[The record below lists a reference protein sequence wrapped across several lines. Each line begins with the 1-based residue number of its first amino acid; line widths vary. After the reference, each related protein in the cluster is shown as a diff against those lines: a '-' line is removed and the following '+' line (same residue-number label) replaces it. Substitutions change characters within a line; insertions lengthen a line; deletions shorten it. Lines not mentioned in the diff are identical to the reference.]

1 MASLKDK
8 VAIITGGYGF
18 LGQQYAKALE
28 NSGAKVVLWDSNA
41 PDGKVDITKE
51 SEVEGATQKV
61 VKNFGR
67 IDILINNAAMNPAPN
82 SPESADQFL
91 PYHKYP
97 LDLWKRELDVGIT
110 GAFICTKAVATVMID
125 QMLGG
130 SIINI
135 GSHYGTVAPDNRIY
149 PDGMFKSIAYATV
162 KGAMPNFTR
171 AWAAYLGMYGIR
183 VNCLVLGGVFRNHD
197 PQFLLNYS
205 RRTMVG
211 RMARPHEYNEAVLF
225 LASDASSYMTG
236 QMLIIDGGWTAL

>member
-1 MASLKDK
+1 M
-8 VAIITGGYGF
+8 VIITGGYGF

-51 SEVEGATQKV
+51 NEVEDAAQKV
-61 VKNFGR
+61 FEKFRR
-67 IDILINNAAMNPAPN
+67 IDVLINNAAMNPAPN

-91 PYHKYP
+91 PYERYP
-97 LDLWKRELDVGIT
+97 LDLWRKELEVGLT
-110 GAFICTKAVATVMID
+110 GAFICTKAVAKIMIE
-125 QMLGG
+125 QIYVG

-135 GSHYGTVAPDNRIY
+135 GSHYGMVAPDNTIY
-149 PDGMFKSIAYATV
+149 KDGLFKSIAYATV

-171 AWAAYLGMYGIR
+171 AWAAYLGRYEIR

-197 PQFLLNYS
+197 SEFVSNYS
-205 RRTMVG
+205 KKTVLG
-211 RMARPHEYNEAVLF
+211 RMAEPDEYNEAILF

-236 QMLIIDGGWTAL
+236 QALVIDGGWTAL